1 MFEAE
6 PGNMFAHLG
15 DLLQCLLQRYTVWE
29 ILRLF
34 LGKTIISEF
43 MVYIN
48 TSLKRKKVKM
58 VFLLV
63 CYSF

>member
-1 MFEAE
+1 MLA
-6 PGNMFAHLG
+6 PKIYSMGNFAP
-15 DLLQCLLQRYTVWE
+15 
-29 ILRLF
+29 F

-63 CYSF
+63 YYNF